1 MAGTNYNAKELV
13 NVYISLTDEDNFATT
28 AQCNGDPNVVANQ
41 SGKYQVGCIMRRM
54 DLSSGH
60 VLYENTG
67 GVFGPVWKIIGQA
80 LIGRTS
86 GNISNPPPLGTT
98 ETWLGEDAGLG
109 SSTDATTFIGVN
121 AGANSPDASEFTAI
135 GYNAGYSFDG
145 FSSTVIGINAGVF
158 VTNTTG
164 ATMIG
169 QLAGYS
175 SDFATNSMFIGV
187 GAGGGSSSSTNS
199 LFFGEGAGSAT
210 SNASRCIFIGKSAGA
225 SDTIDTS
232 LGGWAILIGNTTYTS
247 GNKDVIV
254 LGSNAAASREG
265 QLMISDDVDKMHLN
279 LEAYDDDAA
288 AGLAGLVAGDWY
300 QTTGSGPITTPGVVV
315 IKQ

>member
-28 AQCNGDPNVVANQ
+28 AQCNGDPNVVATQ
-41 SGKYQVGCIMRRM
+41 SAKYQIGCIMRRM
-54 DLSSGH
+54 DLSTGH

-67 GVFGPVWKIIGQA
+67 SLLSPVWKIIGQA

-109 SSTDATTFIGVN
+109 SSTTSTTFIGYN
-121 AGANSPDASEFTAI
+121 AGINAPNADELTAI
-135 GYNAGYSFDG
+135 GYNAGNSFTG
-145 FSSTVIGINAGVF
+145 SSSTLIGQFAGYEA
-158 VTNTTG
+158 TNTVG

-169 QLAGYS
+169 QYAGINADS
-175 SDFATNSMFIGV
+175 ATNSMFIGV
-187 GAGGGSSSSTNS
+187 SAGSFSTGSANS
-199 LFFGEGAGSAT
+199 LFFGEGAGGNT
-210 SNASRCIFIGKSAGA
+210 TNAIQCIFIGKNSGYND
-225 SDTIDTS
+225 SIDTYS
-232 LGGWAILIGNTTYTS
+232 GGWATLIGNYTFTS
-247 GNKDVIV
+247 GYKNVIV
-254 LGSNAAASREG
+254 LGSSVAATMNG
-265 QLMISDDVDKMHLN
+265 QIMVSDDVTNMHLN
-279 LEAYDDDAA
+279 LNAYDDDTA
-288 AGLAGLVAGDWY
+288 AGLDGLVAGDWY